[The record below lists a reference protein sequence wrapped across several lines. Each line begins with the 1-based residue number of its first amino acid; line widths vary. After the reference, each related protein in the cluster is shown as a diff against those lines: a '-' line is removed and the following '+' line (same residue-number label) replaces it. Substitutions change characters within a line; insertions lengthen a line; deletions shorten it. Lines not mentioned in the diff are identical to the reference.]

1 MLALNV
7 FAADTQREAERL
19 FTSLQQQFL
28 NLIRGTPGQLR
39 PPVEDIDALWQPGEQ
54 AHVERSLSCAVV
66 GDRDTV
72 QEALQAFIDEHAPDE
87 LIITAQNLRSRRD
100 CIPSRLQPRPVPP
113 AGKMWPSGRSHHDT
127 VKRRRGQALPPFS
140 CRPTSAGNYSI

>member
-39 PPVEDIDALWQPGEQ
+39 PPVDDIDALWQPGEQ

-66 GDRDTV
+66 GDRETV
-72 QEALQAFIDEHAPDE
+72 QEGLQAFIDEHAPDE
-87 LIITAQNLRSRRD
+87 LIITAQISITRRA
-100 CIPSRLQPRPVPP
+100 CIPSRLQPRHASLQEPV
-113 AGKMWPSGRSHHDT
+113 A
-127 VKRRRGQALPPFS
+127 
-140 CRPTSAGNYSI
+140 I